1 MNPHL
6 FDQLP
11 CGLVVT
17 DPRGL
22 VVESNAFMS
31 RLVDEQ
37 AGIPPGTA
45 IDQLLTPASRVFLQT
60 HVWPTI
66 VRQSCMPEVY
76 LELAGAESRRR
87 PVLVNLQQA
96 GVGDQRQI
104 IWVFVVTE
112 ERHRFEAALIQSR
125 TRAEV
130 SARQRAEHELFART
144 VTDAIPG
151 LISYWDRDLI
161 CQYANAEFAA
171 AAAPRTSR
179 VLGTPMRMLLGIDS
193 FPLRM
198 DLAQLALHG
207 AAQRDEQVLSAPEGT
222 MSAAEVT
229 YVSHRVGAGVAGVL
243 IVMRDVSEMKRT
255 ELALRTEVRERALAE
270 TIARERGRVL
280 DEAQRLGQIGSW
292 HWQVDGDVVTWSAEL
307 YRMLGRNPACPAP
320 SFAEQAELYTAESLS
335 RLHGAVDACLRTRA
349 PYTLELQY
357 TLPDGSHGWLEAR
370 GDAEC
375 DAFGAVT
382 GLRGTVQE
390 ISARRALI
398 AQLAEQH
405 ERLRVTMQSIGD
417 AVITT
422 DADGHITWLNPV
434 AERMTG
440 WSVTDAFGQRAESV
454 FRIVHERTG
463 EAMESPFDRSRI
475 TGSHTAAS
483 RLTLLIARDGSTH
496 AIDDSASPIF
506 SDAGILLGVVLV
518 FRDVTEQ
525 RQLTGEL
532 RHRATHDALTGLANR
547 LEFETQLE
555 ELLADAT
562 SNATKHALLFIDLD
576 RFKHVNDTGGHAA
589 GDRLLCEVGM
599 KMRSCIRSRDT
610 LARCGG
616 DEFAIILRECT
627 VEQAQR
633 VAQSVC
639 DAIAALRFAH
649 GTHRF
654 TIGASVGIVPVDAR
668 WSDTRAVQH
677 AADTACYSAKRAGRN
692 RVELWDESGTGMSGV
707 AALVG

>member
-1 MNPHL
+1 MNPQL

-11 CGLVVT
+11 CGLLVT
-17 DPRGL
+17 DASGL
-22 VVESNAFMS
+22 VVESNTFMCT
-31 RLVDEQ
+31 LVDEQ
-37 AGIPPGTA
+37 EGIPAGMS

-66 VRQSCMPEVY
+66 LRSGCMSEVY

-87 PVLVNLQQA
+87 PVLVNLQQSD
-96 GVGDQRQI
+96 VGGRQQI
-104 IWVFVVTE
+104 VWVFVVTE
-112 ERHRFEAALIQSR
+112 ERHRFEVALIQAR
-125 TRAEV
+125 KRAEA
-130 SARQRAEHELFART
+130 SARLRAEHELFTRT

-151 LISYWDRDLI
+151 MIAYWDRDLR
-161 CQYANAEFAA
+161 CQYANAEFAGA
-171 AAAPRTSR
+171 VAPRTSS
-179 VLGTPMRMLLGIDS
+179 VLGTPMQLLLGGDS
-193 FPLRM
+193 VPLRIE
-198 DLAQLALHG
+198 LAQLAADG
-207 AAQRDEQVLSAPEGT
+207 AAQQDEQVRIAHDGTLSAV
-222 MSAAEVT
+222 EVT
-229 YVSHRVGAGVAGVL
+229 YVPHRVGGGIAGVL
-243 IVMRDVSEMKRT
+243 IVMRDIGEMKRT

-270 TIARERGRVL
+270 TVARERGRVL
-280 DEAQRLGQIGSW
+280 EEAQRLGQIGSW
-292 HWQVDGDVVTWSAEL
+292 HWQVDGDVVTWSAEM
-307 YRMLGRNPACPAP
+307 YRILGRNPALPAP
-320 SFAEQAELYTAESLS
+320 AFADHAELYTAESLS
-335 RLHGAVDACLRTRA
+335 RLLDAVGACLRTRA
-349 PYTLELQY
+349 PYALELQY
-357 TLPDGSHGWLEAR
+357 ILPDGSQGWLEAR
-370 GDAEC
+370 GEAEC

-390 ISARRALI
+390 ISARRTLI

-440 WSVTDAFGQRAESV
+440 WPAADAFGRPVESV
-454 FRIVHERTG
+454 FRTVHELTG
-463 EAMESPFDRSRI
+463 DVMESPFSRSRT
-475 TGSHTAAS
+475 TGSHAAAS
-483 RLTLLIARDGSTH
+483 RLTRLIARDGSAR

-525 RQLTGEL
+525 RQLAGEV

-547 LEFETQLE
+547 QEFETQLA
-555 ELLADAT
+555 ELLADAQ
-562 SNATKHALLFIDLD
+562 SDSTKHALLFIDLD

-589 GDRLLCEVGM
+589 GDRLLCEVGV
-599 KMRSCIRSRDT
+599 KMRSSIRSGDT

-616 DEFAIILRECT
+616 DEFAIILRDCT

-639 DAIAALRFAH
+639 DAIAALRFTH
-649 GTHRF
+649 GTHLF

-668 WSDTRAVQH
+668 WSDTIAVQH

-692 RVELWDESGTGMSGV
+692 RVHLWDESGIGISDTV
-707 AALVG
+707 AHVA